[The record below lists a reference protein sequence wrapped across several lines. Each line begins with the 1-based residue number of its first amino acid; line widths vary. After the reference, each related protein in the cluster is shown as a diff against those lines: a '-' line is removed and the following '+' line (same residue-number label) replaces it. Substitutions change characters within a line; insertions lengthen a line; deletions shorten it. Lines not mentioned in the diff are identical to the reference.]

1 MKPSARKHVHVRL
14 NDGIKPSIILENL
27 KLENHQLRSVLES
40 TLHEAREFSAV
51 IADRS
56 HALSNDEALC
66 QKSREHADTL
76 LHASGMLS
84 ARLNYADIEI
94 NPSITELQVRYDAGI
109 YKKFDKAR
117 YLLKPN
123 TARKNTQI
131 NLIGISRMEIPI
143 ISVFD
148 MLPFVILQNAVKYTP
163 PGYHINVE
171 FDESENNSRLY
182 VKVSSYGP
190 LVDDSEIP
198 NIFNREFRGRH
209 SKNIEGQGLGL
220 HLAKRVC
227 ELHDAHIHIEIGDT
241 LGHTISGLKYQ
252 KFIVCIRFS
261 RPV

>member
-1 MKPSARKHVHVRL
+1 MNPPARRKVHVRL
-14 NDGIKPSIILENL
+14 NDGIKPSKVLDNL
-27 KLENHQLRSVLES
+27 KLENHRLRSVLES
-40 TLHEAREFSAV
+40 TLHEARQFSAV
-51 IADRS
+51 IADRA

-76 LHASGMLS
+76 LHAGGMLS

-117 YLLKPN
+117 YLLRPN
-123 TARKNTQI
+123 AARKNTQI
-131 NLIGISRMEIPI
+131 NLNGLSRMEIPI

-163 PGYHINVE
+163 PGYQINVD
-171 FDESENNSRLY
+171 FDESANSQLY

-190 LVDDSEIP
+190 LVDDSEVQHL
-198 NIFNREFRGRH
+198 FVREFRGRH

-227 ELHDAHIHIEIGDT
+227 ELHNAQIHIETGDT
-241 LGHTISGLKYQ
+241 LGHTINGQEYQ

-261 RPV
+261 RPD

>member
-1 MKPSARKHVHVRL
+1 MNLPARKRIHIRL
-14 NDGIKPSIILENL
+14 NDGIKPSKIIENL
-27 KLENHQLRSVLES
+27 KLENHKLRSVLES

-56 HALSNDEALC
+56 HALSNDEELC
-66 QKSREHADTL
+66 NKSREHADTL

-117 YLLKPN
+117 YLLRPN
-123 TARKNTQI
+123 TARKNAQI
-131 NLIGISRMEIPI
+131 NLNGLSRMEIPI

-163 PGYHINVE
+163 PGYHINVD
-171 FDESENNSRLY
+171 FDETNNSQLY
-182 VKVSSYGP
+182 VKISSYGP
-190 LVDDSEIP
+190 LVDDAEIP
-198 NIFNREFRGRH
+198 KIFDREFRGQH

-227 ELHDAHIHIEIGDT
+227 ELHNARIHIETGDT
-241 LGHTISGLKYQ
+241 LSHTISGLKYQ
-252 KFIVCIRFS
+252 KFVVCIRFS
-261 RPV
+261 RSV